1 MLLSKQLC
9 NELLIMNCLLC
20 IGVLCPYQT
29 YFSLQSGL
37 RTAIGGEGDAKSD
50 YDFLSSIEILIMD
63 QSDVFMMQ
71 NWDHVD
77 HLFQHLHLQPKVD
90 HGCDYSRFGNS
101 ESR

>member
-1 MLLSKQLC
+1 MQLC
-9 NELLIMNCLLC
+9 NELLILAFY
-20 IGVLCPYQT
+20 VLIKPI
-29 YFSLQSGL
+29 FPLQSGL